1 MPESD
6 SNGVP
11 PQVRCA
17 IYTRKS
23 SEEGLEKEFNSL
35 AAQREAAEAYI
46 HSQRQEGWVVLP
58 ETYDDGGF
66 TGANMDRPA
75 LHKLL
80 SEIAAGRV
88 DCVVVY
94 KVDRLSR
101 SLLDFAR
108 LMGEFEKHGSTF
120 VSVTQQFNT
129 STPVGRLTL
138 HILLSFAQFERE
150 IISERTRDKKAAAKR
165 KGKWT
170 GGFLPLGYDLDAHVG
185 RLIVNAEEAQRVAAI
200 FELFAKLRSVD
211 ATVAELQQRGWT
223 TKSWMTAK
231 DKPHAGTP
239 FTAAS
244 LARLLGNVLYT
255 GAVPYRGQIYRGE
268 QQRIIAPRLW
278 KRVSGILRKVRS
290 EPVPKEPNQN
300 GALLQ
305 GLLCC
310 GACGK
315 PMGHTSTAQGERR
328 YRYYVCRTGT
338 GTCAGQAVAAPAIEA
353 SVLEQL
359 ESLARQTA
367 GKSVRK
373 HLKPLG
379 PRWRS
384 SAPLD
389 LHEAVRKVIARVSY
403 DTTTCGVTIQLRGGK
418 EKRHDAAAH

>member
-6 SNGVP
+6 NNRVP
-11 PQVRCA
+11 PLVRCA

-46 HSQRQEGWVVLP
+46 HSQRQEGWVALP

-66 TGANMDRPA
+66 TGANMERPA
-75 LHKLL
+75 LHRLL
-80 SEIAAGRV
+80 GEIAAGRV

-170 GGFLPLGYDLDAHVG
+170 GGYLPLGYDLDAHGG
-185 RLIVNAEEAQRVAAI
+185 RLIVNAAEARQVNAI
-200 FELFAKLRSVD
+200 FELFAKLGSGD
-211 ATVAELQQRGWT
+211 ATIAELQRRGWT
-223 TKSWMTAK
+223 TKSWVTAK
-231 DKPHAGTP
+231 ERPHAGTP
-239 FTAAS
+239 FTSAS
-244 LARLLGNVLYT
+244 LTRLLGNELYT
-255 GAVPYRGQIYRGE
+255 GEVPYRGQLYRGE
-268 QQRIIAPRLW
+268 HPRIVAPRLW
-278 KRVSGILRKVRS
+278 KRVSAMLRKVRS
-290 EPVPKEPNQN
+290 AAVPKERNQN
-300 GALLQ
+300 GVLLQ
-305 GLLCC
+305 GLLYCS
-310 GACGK
+310 ACGK
-315 PMGHTSTAQGERR
+315 PMGHTSTAKRERR
-328 YRYYVCRTGT
+328 YRYYVCRTGSGPCT
-338 GTCAGQAVAAPAIEA
+338 GQSVSAPTLEA

-359 ESLARQTA
+359 QSLARQPA
-367 GKSVRK
+367 GKYVRK

-379 PRWRS
+379 PQWRS
-384 SAPLD
+384 SAHVD
-389 LHEAVRKVIARVSY
+389 LLEPVRRLIERVSY
-403 DTTTCGVTIQLRGGK
+403 DATTGAVTIRLRATK
-418 EKRHDAAAH
+418 EKCHDAVPQ

>member
-1 MPESD
+1 MPASD
-6 SNGVP
+6 SKEVRRP
-11 PQVRCA
+11 VRCA

-23 SEEGLEKEFNSL
+23 SEEGLDKEFNSL

-46 HSQRQEGWVVLP
+46 HSQRQEGWVALP

-66 TGANMDRPA
+66 TGANMERPA

-80 SEIAAGRV
+80 GEIAAGRV

-170 GGFLPLGYDLDAHVG
+170 GGFLPLGYDLEAHGG
-185 RLIVNAEEAQRVAAI
+185 RLVVNAEEAQRVSAI

-211 ATVAELQQRGWT
+211 ATVAEMQQRGWT

-231 DKPHAGTP
+231 EKPHAGTP
-239 FTAAS
+239 FTATS
-244 LARLLGNVLYT
+244 LTRMLGNELYT
-255 GAVPYRGQIYRGE
+255 GAVSYRGQLYRGE
-268 QQRIIAPRLW
+268 QPRIIAPRLW
-278 KRVSGILRKVRS
+278 KRVHGILQKVRLVS
-290 EPVPKEPNQN
+290 VPKERNQN

-305 GLLCC
+305 GLLHCFS
-310 GACGK
+310 CGK
-315 PMGHTSTAQGERR
+315 PMRHTSTAKGEHR
-328 YRYYVCRTGT
+328 YRYYVCRAGS
-338 GTCAGQAVAAPAIEA
+338 GDCAGQAVSAPALEA

-359 ESLARQTA
+359 ESLARQPA
-367 GKSVRK
+367 GKYVRK
-373 HLKPLG
+373 HLKRLG
-379 PRWRS
+379 PQWRS

-389 LHEAVRKVIARVSY
+389 LLEAVRKVIAQVTY
-403 DTTTCGVTIQLRGGK
+403 DATTCGVTIRLQTAQ
-418 EKRHDAAAH
+418 EKRHDADAP

>member
-1 MPESD
+1 
-6 SNGVP
+6 
-11 PQVRCA
+11 
-17 IYTRKS
+17 
-23 SEEGLEKEFNSL
+23 LEKEFNSL
-35 AAQREAAEAYI
+35 AAQREAAEDYI
-46 HSQRQEGWVVLP
+46 HSQRQEGWVALP

-80 SEIAAGRV
+80 GEIAAGRV

-108 LMGEFEKHGSTF
+108 IIGEFEKHGSTF

-170 GGFLPLGYDLDAHVG
+170 GGYLPLGYELDAHGG
-185 RLIVNAEEAQRVAAI
+185 RLLVNAGEAQQVSAI
-200 FELFAKLRSVD
+200 FELFAKLGSVD

-223 TKSWMTAK
+223 TKSWVTAK

-244 LARLLGNVLYT
+244 LTRLLHNELYT
-255 GAVPYRGQIYRGE
+255 GSVSYRGQLYRGE
-268 QQRIIAPRLW
+268 QERIIAPRLW
-278 KRVSGILRKVRS
+278 KRVSGMLRKVRS
-290 EPVPKEPNQN
+290 AAVPKERNQN

-305 GLLCC
+305 GLLHCA
-310 GACGK
+310 ACET
-315 PMGHTSTAQGERR
+315 PMGHTSTAKGERR
-328 YRYYVCRTGT
+328 YRYYVCRTGRD
-338 GTCAGQAVAAPAIEA
+338 TCAGQSVSAPALEA

-359 ESLARQTA
+359 ESLARQPA
-367 GKSVRK
+367 GKYVRK

-379 PRWRS
+379 PQWRS
-384 SAPLD
+384 SAHLD
-389 LHEAVRKVIARVSY
+389 LLEPIRRLIERVSY
-403 DTTTCGVTIQLRGGK
+403 DATTCGVTIRLRAAQ
-418 EKRHDAAAH
+418 EKRHDAAAQ

>member
-1 MPESD
+1 MPQSD

-11 PQVRCA
+11 PPVRCA

-46 HSQRQEGWVVLP
+46 HSQRQEGWVALP

-80 SEIAAGRV
+80 GEIAAGRV

-129 STPVGRLTL
+129 NTPVGRLTL

-170 GGFLPLGYDLDAHVG
+170 GGFLPLGYDLEAHGG
-185 RLIVNAEEAQRVAAI
+185 RLLVNAEEAQRVSAI
-200 FELFAKLRSVD
+200 FELFAKLGSVD
-211 ATVAELQQRGWT
+211 ATVVELQQRGWT
-223 TKSWMTAK
+223 TKSWVTAK

-244 LARLLGNVLYT
+244 LTRMLGNELYT
-255 GAVPYRGQIYRGE
+255 GAVAYRGQLYRGE
-268 QQRIIAPRLW
+268 QPRIIAPRLW
-278 KRVSGILRKVRS
+278 KQVNGILRKIRS
-290 EPVPKEPNQN
+290 VPAPKERNQN

-305 GLLCC
+305 GLLHCS
-310 GACGK
+310 ACGK
-315 PMGHTSTAQGERR
+315 PMGHTSTAKGEHR
-328 YRYYVCRTGT
+328 YRYYVCRTGS
-338 GTCAGQAVAAPAIEA
+338 GTCAGQSVSAPTIEA
-353 SVLEQL
+353 SVREQL
-359 ESLARQTA
+359 ESLARQPA
-367 GKSVRK
+367 GKYLRK

-379 PRWRS
+379 LQWRS

-389 LHEAVRKVIARVSY
+389 LHGPIRKVIARVSY
-403 DTTTCGVTIQLRGGK
+403 DATTCGVTIQLQSAK
-418 EKRHDAAAH
+418 EKRHDAAAQ